1 MGSLYSSLTAARA
14 YSEWNQQTVLHGQ
27 FVFQSN
33 CRTRLFGMESADRPA
48 WAVCIPL
55 SCRSVVTSH
64 RLTRPVAEFGGGV
77 GPFHRLTRPVA
88 EFSGEVGC
96 RVVASH
102 R

>member
-33 CRTRLFGMESADRPA
+33 CR
-48 WAVCIPL
+48 I
-55 SCRSVVTSH
+55 VVTSH